1 MSNSLWHRTCL
12 VVGGAFLVLAID
24 AQAADGTDLSAA
36 KQEGKVVWYTST
48 PIATANKIAKLFE
61 TKTGLK
67 VDMFRSGGSALVG
80 RFQREI
86 STAIIAVDVLTTSDP
101 AAVAAMARQG
111 AFEPFKPAG
120 FEQVPD
126 VAKDDD
132 GAYVAQ
138 RLNVMTL
145 FVRTDKL
152 KASDVPRTWAAL
164 TDPKYKGM
172 MVMANPSFTA
182 LQLMEVA
189 TLSKKLGWDYY
200 EKLQKNDV
208 MIVEGNEEV
217 VAALKSGQ
225 RVIAVGAN
233 DVYAKNARQ
242 DGYPI
247 ASIYPTEGVFLIPSP
262 TAVVKGSPH
271 PNAAKLFAEF
281 TLSEEAQKLLTQDGG
296 YAARMDIPPPSGSP
310 ELGSMKALRVD
321 YGQVDKE
328 EASIKRRFNEIFSG
342 STTGS
347 RPQL

>member
-1 MSNSLWHRTCL
+1 MLAT
-12 VVGGAFLVLAID
+12 GAFLASVVGALAGD
-24 AQAADGTDLSAA
+24 PTDLAAA

-48 PIATANKIAKLFE
+48 PIATANRLAKLFE
-61 TKTGLK
+61 TKTGVK
-67 VDMFRSGGSALVG
+67 VDMFRSGGSAIVG
-80 RFQREI
+80 RFLHEI
-86 STAIIAVDVLTTSDP
+86 STAVISVDVLTTSDP
-101 AAVAAMARQG
+101 AAVAAMAKQG
-111 AFEPFKPAG
+111 IFVPFKPAG

-152 KASDVPRTWAAL
+152 SASDTPRTWASL

-182 LQLMEVA
+182 LQLMEIV
-189 TLSKKLGWDYY
+189 TLSKKLGWDYF
-200 EKLQKNDV
+200 EKLQKNDI
-208 MIVEGNEEV
+208 MIVEGNEQV

-225 RVIAVGAN
+225 RLIGVGAN

-242 DGYPI
+242 DGYTI
-247 ASIYPTEGVFLIPSP
+247 GSIYPTEGVFLIPSP

-281 TLSEEAQKLLTQDGG
+281 MLSEEAQKLFPQDGG
-296 YAARMDIPPPSGSP
+296 FAARMDIPAPSGSP
-310 ELGSMKALRVD
+310 DLGSIKALRID
-321 YGQVDKE
+321 YDQVTRE
-328 EASIKRRFNEIFSG
+328 GTSIKRQFNDLFG
-342 STTGS
+342 ATTGS
-347 RPQL
+347 GSSRYRSREMP